1 MRRSVIVVLS
11 IDRSQ
16 SGRIVLSANLIPSG
30 SPTVARW
37 IFVDASHERILLQNP
52 RLYTTAEHGGD

>member
-16 SGRIVLSANLIPSG
+16 SGRIVLSANLVPSG

-37 IFVDASHERILLQNP
+37 IFVDASHERILLQIRDFIQHP
-52 RLYTTAEHGGD
+52 EHGGD